1 MIPCDAVGGDYL
13 DFLTGEE
20 FAGRGFGVAVG
31 DVAGHGPAAA
41 LLMTA
46 ARACLRMRAARPG
59 SLGEIVTE
67 VNRCLVAD
75 LGDVGRFMTLYLL
88 EARGDAVCWVSA
100 GHEPALLVDPGS
112 GTVADLEG
120 DGPVLGLDA
129 DSSFREHQA
138 PFREPGQVV
147 ALCTD
152 GITEAWNDSGEQFGR
167 GRLKQSLLRHASQP
181 ASSIREGVMRDV
193 LEFRG
198 TAQQKDD
205 LTLVVL
211 KRTRDSEGETG

>member
-20 FAGRGFGVAVG
+20 FAGHGFGVVVG

-75 LGDVGRFMTLYLL
+75 LGDVGRFMTFYLL
-88 EARGDAVCWVSA
+88 EVRGDAMSWVSA

-112 GTVADLEG
+112 RTITDLQG
-120 DGPVLGLDA
+120 DGPLLGIAA
-129 DSSFREHQA
+129 DINFREHQA
-138 PFREPGQVV
+138 PFRQPGQVV

-167 GRLKQSLLRHASQP
+167 ERLKESLLRHASQP
-181 ASSIREGVMRDV
+181 ATSILEGVMHDV
-193 LEFRG
+193 LQFRG
-198 TAQQKDD
+198 PAQQKDD

-211 KRTRDSEGETG
+211 KRAP